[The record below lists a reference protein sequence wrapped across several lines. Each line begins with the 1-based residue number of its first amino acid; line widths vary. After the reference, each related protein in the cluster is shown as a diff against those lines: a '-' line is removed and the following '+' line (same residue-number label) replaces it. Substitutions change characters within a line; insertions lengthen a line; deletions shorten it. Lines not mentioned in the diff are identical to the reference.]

1 MDTVIRVA
9 VIYVVI
15 VIGLRLTGKREFGQ
29 LSPLE
34 LVSLLLVP
42 EIVSQAMANDDFS
55 ITNGII
61 GVATLF
67 TLVFLSSLLMHRFKP
82 VEKIFNGDPSVLI
95 AHGRMIED
103 MMNKERV
110 TPEEI
115 YTEMHK
121 AGLDRIEQVK
131 WAILEGDGKIS
142 IVPEAGEVH
151 VTSDAARSADAT
163 T

>member
-9 VIYVVI
+9 IIYFVIM
-15 VIGLRLTGKREFGQ
+15 IGLRLMGKREFGQ

-42 EIVSQAMANDDFS
+42 EIVSQALANDDFS
-55 ITNGII
+55 LTNGII
-61 GVATLF
+61 GIATLF
-67 TLVFLSSLLMHRFKP
+67 TLVFLSSVLMHRFRSLETI
-82 VEKIFNGDPSVLI
+82 VSGEPSVLV

-103 MMNKERV
+103 MMNKEQV
-110 TPEEI
+110 SIEEI
-115 YTEMHK
+115 FTEMHK

-142 IVPEAGEVH
+142 IVPEAGETH
-151 VTSDAARSADAT
+151 VASASSRGEGFVA
-163 T
+163 

>member
-1 MDTVIRVA
+1 METVIRVA
-9 VIYVVI
+9 IIYLVI
-15 VIGLRLTGKREFGQ
+15 VIGLRLMGKREFGQ

-42 EIVSQAMANDDFS
+42 EIVSQAMASEDFS

-67 TLVFLSSLLMHRFKP
+67 TLVFLSAVLMHKFKP
-82 VEKIFNGDPSVLI
+82 VEKLFNGDASVLV
-95 AHGRMIED
+95 AHGRMIENT
-103 MMNKERV
+103 MNKERV
-110 TPEEI
+110 SAEEI
-115 YTEMHK
+115 YAEMHK
-121 AGLDRIEQVK
+121 AGLDTIEQVK

-151 VTSDAARSADAT
+151 VSSESSRGEGVTA
-163 T
+163 